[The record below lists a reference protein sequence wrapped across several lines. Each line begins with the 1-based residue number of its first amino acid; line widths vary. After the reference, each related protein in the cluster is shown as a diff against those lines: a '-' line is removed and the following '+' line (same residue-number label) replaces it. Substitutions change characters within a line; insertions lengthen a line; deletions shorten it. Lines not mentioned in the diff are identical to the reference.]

1 MKRLLLVFGMLVLV
15 LFPLCAYDGTSEWYF
30 IGSLSRY
37 EFIREAQAV
46 VASGGFDEFISEF
59 EANSGL
65 EITRFFQIDEDSVDE
80 EDVALLN
87 DVVAHINGNC
97 YVRNQDT
104 FLHFVVRGYSYSYAD
119 GWIVFSHYSQ
129 SAGWLHY
136 LFYFFAE

>member
-1 MKRLLLVFGMLVLV
+1 MKRLLLVFGMMVLV
-15 LFPLCAYDGTSEWYF
+15 LFPLCAYDGS
-30 IGSLSRY
+30 IDGSYLDSISRY
-37 EFIREAQAV
+37 EFIQEIQTGI
-46 VASGGFDEFISEF
+46 ASGAFDEFISAF
-59 EANSGL
+59 EANSEF

-87 DVVAHINGNC
+87 DVVVHINENY

-104 FLHFVVRGYSYSYAD
+104 FIHFVWRGYSSSYTD
-119 GWIVFSHYSQ
+119 GWIIFSHYSQ